1 MPFPEKLR
9 EPTPGWNREARVR
22 DYLTWS
28 SICRI
33 NSFAIGLMPGNSSNA
48 IPAALAGVTV
58 ALTLLTG
65 CTRPEAPG
73 SPIAPPVTGSDGAGL
88 TISPRIGGPNASG
101 STSPSGS
108 GVVGAGSFPRSFL
121 IPGTDTSIRI
131 GG

>member
-33 NSFAIGLMPGNSSNA
+33 NLMPRNSSNA
-48 IPAALAGVTV
+48 IPAALAGVAV

-73 SPIAPPVTGSDGAGL
+73 SQIAPPVTGSDGAAL

-101 STSPSGS
+101 STSLSGS